1 MSEDLPRSVSDRAI
15 GHYLSA
21 LAAPE
26 PTPGGGSASGI
37 VGALG
42 SALGEMALSL
52 TDIDSSDHADE
63 LRDAERKLASLRER
77 FIELAREDEK
87 VYQGYRNA
95 ADLPKRDDEEK
106 SIRRVAMQDALKKA
120 AGVPMAMCEASVEL
134 NEALG
139 PVQAHGNPH
148 LRSDARVGGAFARAC
163 FQASRDMVEANL
175 ASIKDAE
182 WVDEVTAHLD
192 ELAKRLDEPSVPA

>member
-1 MSEDLPRSVSDRAI
+1 MPDEDLPRSVADRTI
-15 GHYLSA
+15 GHYLST

-52 TDIDSSDHADE
+52 TDIDGSDHADE
-63 LRDAERKLASLRER
+63 LRDSAQRLSALRER
-77 FIELAREDEK
+77 FIELARADEK
-87 VYQGYRNA
+87 AYQGYRDA
-95 ADLPKRDDEEK
+95 ADLPKRNDEET

-120 AGVPMAMCEASVEL
+120 AGVPMSMCDASVEL
-134 NEALG
+134 AQALA
-139 PVQAHGNPH
+139 PVQAYGNKY

-163 FQASRDMVEANL
+163 FDASRDMVEANL
-175 ASIKDAE
+175 ASIKDAD
-182 WVDEVTAHLD
+182 WVEEVTAHLD
-192 ELAKRLDEPSVPA
+192 DLAQQFVTPETA